1 MNYAL
6 MISNRVEEKL
16 LLVERD
22 DAWNDQREKQSYR
35 ECLATVLREEEGRA
49 WADGNVR
56 IGDYI
61 LLSKRA
67 GSIDMWAWLMT
78 DLFGSR
84 FGYSRSKRLFTRCD
98 QRDGTVSRGWHSPVL
113 VWRDAGRQ

>member
-16 LLVERD
+16 LLVQRD
-22 DAWNDQREKQSYR
+22 DAWSEQRERQSYR
-35 ECLATVLREEEGRA
+35 ECLASVLREEEGRA

-67 GSIDMWAWLMT
+67 TPIDILGA
-78 DLFGSR
+78 
-84 FGYSRSKRLFTRCD
+84 
-98 QRDGTVSRGWHSPVL
+98 
-113 VWRDAGRQ
+113 AGN